1 MYNFNAHALNGV
13 AVSYS
18 SLPNFALD
26 IIERDERLTLASKMI
41 YIRLLRYAS
50 MVKDTAFKITGS
62 WLVEQLAMN
71 RHTVSR
77 SLAQLKQCGYVT
89 DKGLVIPSTEKAKTI
104 ENEQVQTQEKVSE
117 MISGLLNLVGSRKA
131 KTATN
136 DVKTPVQNVP
146 HDVAKSNTT
155 EKTMSQFAPSNVAK
169 STTACCKSDLPLR
182 IKKRIKKRIM
192 GMNLKA
198 IRLTCQCLTLLAVRV
213 W

>member
-1 MYNFNAHALNGV
+1 MW
-13 AVSYS
+13 S
-18 SLPNFALD
+18 
-26 IIERDERLTLASKMI
+26 
-41 YIRLLRYAS
+41 
-50 MVKDTAFKITGS
+50 
-62 WLVEQLAMN
+62 
-71 RHTVSR
+71 
-77 SLAQLKQCGYVT
+77 

-169 STTACCKSDLPLR
+169 STTACCKKRPPIKNKEKNKEKNKGREPESYPLDLPVPDTTSVSGLVNHSHLGGGAVGFDSAF
-182 IKKRIKKRIM
+182 KGYGLAGYASANTVM
-192 GMNLKA
+192 G
-198 IRLTCQCLTLLAVRV
+198 VGHV
-213 W
+213 